1 MYVESRSAIIGTEP
15 RYADSRGQLQMLMSD
30 IEKAVGRMSQAKVFS
45 IFHAR
50 AAVMT
55 VAREYKEFR
64 VWAGDMHGPQTFV
77 VTIWEDWVGV
87 GDKREHFV
95 KIHLP
100 KGRIVS

>member
-1 MYVESRSAIIGTEP
+1 MYIESKSSMA
-15 RYADSRGQLQMLMSD
+15 GQAVSSSKLDEVVSK
-30 IEKAVGRMSQAKVFS
+30 IEDAVRPVSQAKVFS